1 MKENYYLM
9 KVQSYV
15 NFPGLYFK
23 KATSHCL
30 CFIILACMLAG
41 CAQEPEDI
49 KTVISIL
56 YFNECGNLEK
66 LVEDTY
72 SDIDLQFERLSYPS
86 EQMRRLEKG
95 MGPELVVFTRPS
107 DEISEKYL
115 LDISDTQ
122 ASTAY
127 DGTVMQQLQVD
138 GITYFLPLP
147 GQYSGYIVNETF
159 FRKAGIPLPISNQ
172 ELLEAVG
179 KMKELGIGVGE
190 DGINFSISSATNA
203 ELGTYYAGYMVP
215 DFLGTVDGVD
225 WLAAFRRKEATFTGT
240 WESMLTLTDQMVE
253 AGLLDTAAMGRKR
266 NLIRDAQRM
275 ADGTLAVS
283 FGNSSLY
290 QECRELNQTYV
301 QDGIAPEYSY
311 RMLPLLS
318 DEGNENWLLLA
329 PSAYVAVNA
338 AVNEEKQEAAKRV
351 LELISTSEG
360 QEAVMKDLQMGVSY
374 LHNYQPDTA
383 FIPEGLEEYIQSGYI
398 YNIQFPDRV
407 IEYLGS
413 QVRQTLVGK
422 MTLQEALEAVDRY
435 YYEGSETVDYDLSV
449 IGTVGH
455 DMLLQNYNVRLGET
469 EIGNLLA
476 DSVAEASGAPIAV
489 VNGGGIRSSLYQG
502 EVYGEELSAVCP
514 YDNVV
519 IILEMKG
526 KTLWEMMENSLTT
539 ITDDLP
545 GGRFLHVSGFSYIF
559 DSRKPAGQRVSEI
572 RLADGTELDQN
583 STYQVAVND
592 YMAGR
597 QGYAEGNGD
606 GYKMLNCYD
615 GQTTRG
621 NVNLILETNMTYR
634 DALAQYFENHR
645 DTMIDKKT
653 TGRITDLAKKG
664 Y

>member
-1 MKENYYLM
+1 M
-9 KVQSYV
+9 
-15 NFPGLYFK
+15 
-23 KATSHCL
+23 
-30 CFIILACMLAG
+30 
-41 CAQEPEDI
+41 
-49 KTVISIL
+49 
-56 YFNECGNLEK
+56 
-66 LVEDTY
+66 
-72 SDIDLQFERLSYPS
+72 
-86 EQMRRLEKG
+86 
-95 MGPELVVFTRPS
+95 
-107 DEISEKYL
+107 
-115 LDISDTQ
+115 
-122 ASTAY
+122 
-127 DGTVMQQLQVD
+127 
-138 GITYFLPLP
+138 
-147 GQYSGYIVNETF
+147 
-159 FRKAGIPLPISNQ
+159 
-172 ELLEAVG
+172 
-179 KMKELGIGVGE
+179 
-190 DGINFSISSATNA
+190 
-203 ELGTYYAGYMVP
+203 
-215 DFLGTVDGVD
+215 
-225 WLAAFRRKEATFTGT
+225 
-240 WESMLTLTDQMVE
+240 
-253 AGLLDTAAMGRKR
+253 
-266 NLIRDAQRM
+266 
-275 ADGTLAVS
+275 
-283 FGNSSLY
+283 
-290 QECRELNQTYV
+290 
-301 QDGIAPEYSY
+301 
-311 RMLPLLS
+311 
-318 DEGNENWLLLA
+318 
-329 PSAYVAVNA
+329 
-338 AVNEEKQEAAKRV
+338 
-351 LELISTSEG
+351 
-360 QEAVMKDLQMGVSY
+360 
-374 LHNYQPDTA
+374 
-383 FIPEGLEEYIQSGYI
+383 
-398 YNIQFPDRV
+398 
-407 IEYLGS
+407 
-413 QVRQTLVGK
+413 
-422 MTLQEALEAVDRY
+422 DRY